1 VKVRFGGAVGDGTKA
16 CPSQHPRGMI
26 FRGWGAAE
34 FEETSSKTQER
45 EETTIVRADDPTR
58 WGPSAIFI
66 AFDGDVQG
74 IAPHSARR
82 MQELDATLHRKR
94 PSFRNA
100 RCVIRSIDAGKER
113 AIFQPLSTQINW
125 DSSAWLGR

>member
-16 CPSQHPRGMI
+16 CPSQHPWGII

-74 IAPHSARR
+74 IAPFARR

-94 PSFRNA
+94 PSFRNT
-100 RCVIRSIDAGKER
+100 RCVIPQHRRWKGEGDLSALVNANQLGFER
-113 AIFQPLSTQINW
+113 VV
-125 DSSAWLGR
+125 